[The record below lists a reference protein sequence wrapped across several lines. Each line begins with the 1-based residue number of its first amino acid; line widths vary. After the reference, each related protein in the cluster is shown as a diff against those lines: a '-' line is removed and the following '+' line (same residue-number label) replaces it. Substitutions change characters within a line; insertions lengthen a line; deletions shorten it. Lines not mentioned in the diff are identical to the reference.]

1 VLVMGAGADVHTKA
15 VGSLSMDG
23 SGRGWGSW

>member
-1 VLVMGAGADVHTKA
+1 MLVMGAGADVDSKA
-15 VGSLSMDG
+15 VGSLSMVG